1 MVKNIKNTKRKTLRL
16 YGFLT
21 VQPCI
26 DDSII
31 VTTLS
36 PSSLHKLFSP
46 KQSVYRRPP
55 VRKKKKDFL
64 RGGCGCTQVKSREM
78 GLGLILK
85 NESAARRRLHYMQI
99 SVRPQSSKP
108 QQILNCLPYIE
119 QKYESINLL
128 KVIFLKY
135 FVALLF
141 TCLLYTSPSPRDR
154 QKSRMPSSA

>member
-36 PSSLHKLFSP
+36 HLVYINCFRPNSLYTGFLPSE
-46 KQSVYRRPP
+46 
-55 VRKKKKDFL
+55 KKKDFL

-119 QKYESINLL
+119 QKYKPFNL
-128 KVIFLKY
+128 
-135 FVALLF
+135 
-141 TCLLYTSPSPRDR
+141 
-154 QKSRMPSSA
+154 